1 MIDVL
6 AHNHAPDE
14 TWVLEWLSSPRLQTY
29 LDASGNNLQ
38 RALRLYEWNINL
50 GQINGKDLMDMGV
63 PQGKEIGQILSWLL
77 DQVLEDPQLN
87 ERETLTRMAEEKRDE
102 K

>member
-1 MIDVL
+1 
-6 AHNHAPDE
+6 
-14 TWVLEWLSSPRLQTY
+14 
-29 LDASGNNLQ
+29 
-38 RALRLYEWNINL
+38 
-50 GQINGKDLMDMGV
+50 MDMGV

-87 ERETLTRMAEEKRDE
+87 ERETLTRMTEEKRDE

>member
-1 MIDVL
+1 MKQKLTQQEQVRRDKM
-6 AHNHAPDE
+6 
-14 TWVLEWLSSPRLQTY
+14 
-29 LDASGNNLQ
+29 
-38 RALRLYEWNINL
+38 
-50 GQINGKDLMDMGV
+50 KDLMDMGV

-87 ERETLTRMAEEKRDE
+87 ECETLTRMAEEKRDA

>member
-1 MIDVL
+1 MVSKIE
-6 AHNHAPDE
+6 A
-14 TWVLEWLSSPRLQTY
+14 TWLKLHPQPTQVKTKP
-29 LDASGNNLQ
+29 A
-38 RALRLYEWNINL
+38 
-50 GQINGKDLMDMGV
+50 LMDMGV

-87 ERETLTRMAEEKRDE
+87 ERETLTRMAEEKRDA

>member
-1 MIDVL
+1 
-6 AHNHAPDE
+6 
-14 TWVLEWLSSPRLQTY
+14 
-29 LDASGNNLQ
+29 
-38 RALRLYEWNINL
+38 
-50 GQINGKDLMDMGV
+50 MDMGV

-87 ERETLTRMAEEKRDE
+87 QRETLMHMAEEKRDV

>member
-1 MIDVL
+1 MEKK
-6 AHNHAPDE
+6 NC
-14 TWVLEWLSSPRLQTY
+14 LSIKELK
-29 LDASGNNLQ
+29 
-38 RALRLYEWNINL
+38 
-50 GQINGKDLMDMGV
+50 INGKDLVDMGV

-87 ERETLTRMAEEKRDE
+87 ECETLTRMAEEKRDA

>member
-1 MIDVL
+1 M
-6 AHNHAPDE
+6 E
-14 TWVLEWLSSPRLQTY
+14 RLDGY
-29 LDASGNNLQ
+29 
-38 RALRLYEWNINL
+38 
-50 GQINGKDLMDMGV
+50 GV

>member
-1 MIDVL
+1 MNESTTNMRTEEAIK
-6 AHNHAPDE
+6 E
-14 TWVLEWLSSPRLQTY
+14 KIKESRFES
-29 LDASGNNLQ
+29 
-38 RALRLYEWNINL
+38 
-50 GQINGKDLMDMGV
+50 INGKDLMDMGV

-87 ERETLTRMAEEKRDE
+87 ECETLTRMAEEKRDA